1 MVVYSFLEK
10 YLTTMV
16 YANVTAISHSA
27 EITFE
32 AGQSHPLRR
41 CIGTANERLH
51 PEINPHV
58 ALARLTSTNSLPP
71 KHTENIWQNL
81 GAAKTIDE
89 RHDLS

>member
-1 MVVYSFLEK
+1 MVMYPFLEK

-16 YANVTAISHSA
+16 FANVTAISHSA

-41 CIGTANERLH
+41 CSRTANDRPH
-51 PEINPHV
+51 PETNPHT

-71 KHTENIWQNL
+71 KLAQNI
-81 GAAKTIDE
+81 
-89 RHDLS
+89 